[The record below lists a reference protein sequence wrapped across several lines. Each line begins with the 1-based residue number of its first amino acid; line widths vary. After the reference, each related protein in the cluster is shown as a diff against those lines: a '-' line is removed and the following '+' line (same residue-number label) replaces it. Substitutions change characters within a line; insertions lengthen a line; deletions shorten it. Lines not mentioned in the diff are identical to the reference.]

1 MMVVRQ
7 PYFATRQATPR
18 FAESEAERVYRLPV
32 DAYITEENVVLTAS
46 VAGLNLDDLEIT
58 MDDDQLIIRGAI
70 NGVEE
75 EVDYVLRERF
85 HGKFERRLQV
95 NIPVDM
101 DAVEA
106 TYEQGVLR
114 IVLPK
119 AEEAK
124 PHRITVNAAQ

>member
-1 MMVVRQ
+1 
-7 PYFATRQATPR
+7 
-18 FAESEAERVYRLPV
+18 
-32 DAYITEENVVLTAS
+32 
-46 VAGLNLDDLEIT
+46 

>member
-7 PYFATRQATPR
+7 PYFATRQAPR
-18 FAESEAERVYRLPV
+18 FAESETERVYRLPV

-46 VAGLNLDDLEIT
+46 VAGLNVDDLEIT
-58 MDDDQLIIRGAI
+58 MDDDQLIIRGEI

-75 EVDYVLRERF
+75 DANYVLQERF

-101 DAVEA
+101 QGVEA